1 MTAQPLSPP
10 APPVIDRQVPS
21 PAPRRRWGRVIG
33 VLAALLV
40 VLGGLGAGALY
51 LFGTRTVET
60 GSVQREV
67 VRITETAVQV
77 TPVDVRCPEGIAVQA
92 GGTFTC
98 TALVDSDAV
107 TYWVHQNDDRGG
119 LTITFDRLLRLDALE
134 RTVGDKLTSDRGV
147 AATVD
152 CGPTGRTAVRNT
164 PGQEIACTATNP
176 TDPNDGTKITVTVD
190 AGGASSYKIA

>member
-10 APPVIDRQVPS
+10 APSVRDLPTPS
-21 PAPRRRWGRVIG
+21 PVPRRRWGR
-33 VLAALLV
+33 ALGILIAVLV

-51 LFGTRTVET
+51 LFGTRTVEP
-60 GSVQREV
+60 GSVQREI
-67 VRITETAVQV
+67 VRITESAVQV
-77 TPVDVRCPEGIAVQA
+77 TPVDVRCPEGIAMQA

-107 TYWVHQNDDRGG
+107 TYWVHQNDDRGD

-134 RTVGDKLTSDRGV
+134 RTVADKLTSDRGV
-147 AATVD
+147 AVTVD

-164 PGQEIACTATNP
+164 PGQEIDCTASP
-176 TDPNDGTKITVTVD
+176 TSDPTGGTALTATVD
-190 AGGASSYKIA
+190 ANGAVSYAF